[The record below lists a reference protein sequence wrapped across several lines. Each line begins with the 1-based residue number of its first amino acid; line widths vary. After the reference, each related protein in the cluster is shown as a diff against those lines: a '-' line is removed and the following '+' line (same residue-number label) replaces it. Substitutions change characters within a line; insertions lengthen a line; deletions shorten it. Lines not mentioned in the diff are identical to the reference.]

1 MISSITKVEAAR
13 NQMETAIR
21 LFLTDGDPVSIHT
34 LTNAARGILQ
44 DLGSQRGVRG
54 LMEEAIANVDPHLQ
68 KVVREVVA
76 RPRNFFKHADR
87 DPDGTLVFSAD
98 VNIANILDAV
108 TLYQELTGETPSVCL
123 AFLAWFFVR
132 HKERLYEAF
141 DGNEGA
147 QLALDAVKDLD
158 PEDKAAF
165 LEWAK

>member
-1 MISSITKVEAAR
+1 MSLPITKIEAAR
-13 NQMETAIR
+13 SQLETAIR
-21 LFLTDGDPVSIHT
+21 IFLTDGDPVSIHT

-87 DPDGTLVFSAD
+87 DPDGALVFSAD

-108 TLYQELTGETPSVCL
+108 TLYQELTGETPGICL

-132 HKERLYEAF
+132 YKERLREAF
-141 DGNEGA
+141 SKSEGA
-147 QLALDAVKDLD
+147 QAALDAVEHLD
-158 PEDKAAF
+158 PKDKASF
-165 LEWAK
+165 LEWAR